1 MMLRSDGTGKQAEE
15 RGTSQWYGWVMG
27 EGWCIHQNLLMAS
40 QLRGSNFG
48 GRSSFGASG
57 RASGSASTDRG
68 GGTLAARVKFPTTSP
83 ASSRPPRPLSLDCH
97 GPPAWFRLRDPGA
110 CRRESLRPCDS

>member
-1 MMLRSDGTGKQAEE
+1 MLRSDGTGKQAEE
-15 RGTSQWYGWVMG
+15 RGTSQWYRWVMG

-83 ASSRPPRPLSLDCH
+83 ASSRPPKAPVLGLPWAASVVPSARSGGLLAGVSAPV
-97 GPPAWFRLRDPGA
+97 
-110 CRRESLRPCDS
+110 